1 MEFWIDIQA
10 SDGTKY
16 GSGPITTATGWE
28 TTARLDRAGRFSFE
42 LPAGDAQA
50 ALCQAKREAW
60 CYTIIEGVV
69 NLVGAG
75 IIDEL
80 ETKLNPAGAPVLRV
94 AGDDLLRELT
104 YRSVGFLEVV
114 TPAGQAS
121 PDALSEIMAEAPGDW
136 ELDTIYGH
144 AATENEVYAKF
155 AGETV
160 LAALNKVGEHTGE
173 HFRLGSGKKLI
184 WLQDDLTDSGMRAI
198 GQADPSAVGENDE
211 VCLITELAESQGSYD
226 LCTRLFAF
234 GAGNG
239 QARVS
244 LADTSVSAHA
254 GYVIDKSNPKGA
266 NLTHS
271 AAFGEYGQIERFL
284 SWKEISPISNTD
296 ADIESAANELY
307 AAAYQYLARYSQVQ
321 QSYRLAVTKLSKPVW
336 PGQKIRVIWREIV
349 DGYAAVDIDAD
360 LTVLE
365 TTTKLDAAGMST
377 TALQVST
384 IDAWP
389 LTIGEI
395 IAGQLEE
402 ARLMDGHPQTFAGYY
417 SEGLGNFNISPTY
430 SAIARFKFDD
440 RITRLVSAKL
450 RFQTAAFEATAT
462 AAASGGGSS
471 QTSSSGGGSS
481 QSSSSQGSH
490 THTVGITLYGGYRL
504 NSTKV
509 HWDYQNNEFH
519 LPDVG
524 SGSDESLNRTS
535 SSGGSHSHN
544 VSIPNH
550 SHSVTIPD
558 HTHPLQYGITRSG
571 TYPGG
576 VTIWVNGVNRTFE
589 LTGSTSLGSAGGS
602 TGMVEVEL
610 ANILNLDFRR
620 EHTIEL
626 KCSSGMGQILNAA
639 LRCFVI
645 VQAILAL
652 PEGPTSAPTPGEP
665 TVAVAATAEGW
676 RVTWLAVSGAESYRL
691 YGNTS
696 GVDAGAEEITLTTS
710 REVVVPYAS
719 GFTWFA
725 ATAIAG
731 TNESDIGPWATD
743 TSPPANPRWVS
754 HLYQPAGHFVQWY
767 HADLSRVE
775 NFVLYRNTSP
785 AEAGATLV
793 DTVDGT
799 NTSGVIGYGAGGDY
813 FGIQAVSYAGISSAI
828 VWTGQYDP
836 TPGTPLVQANLTELG
851 FVVSWGA
858 VANAARYEVEGATDD
873 QGTGATQRWSGQ
885 TLFTPPLLGSS
896 WFRVRAIGLDES
908 AGDWS
913 GWVTDSNPPP
923 QPLITTTPGIK
934 TVSIALAAADT
945 SHSSIGFSHYVLER
959 ADGSSGT
966 GATTLDSQALYSS
979 FPRVL
984 SQVTGVTKY
993 YRLTP
998 YDWAGNAGTPSA
1010 WTAATPLL
1018 EGATVQDKFDGYGGS
1033 NLSPLETLYWLQA
1046 LTGDEPLNPGGSQNW
1061 IDFGFTGTLS
1071 QVSLVQGAKGVK
1083 CTPRSS
1089 NPGQGQIIFA
1099 YQWASAIDL
1108 SGEQRFNDDDYLV
1121 VTLYVSSNLLGRLP
1135 AAAVVGNIGFA
1146 TSGYGQRI
1154 DYYLS
1159 TPPAGG
1165 WQLNTGYNHIFIKK
1179 STAANY
1185 GTFDWAHVVYFS
1197 VSVGVDGYPLQAG
1210 DYVIVDDIRMVK
1222 ADPDDSATYN
1232 DTGLA
1237 WDQAVSTGSETGTW
1251 HVYAGNVV
1259 SEPAK
1264 PFSYGQI
1271 KTSASPDRWYLSHKP
1286 VGLEIAVGAIQAGLF
1301 HKENGKSGLAFFAQD
1316 VSPDHWTMYAI
1327 EADNVGDTIKLVKW
1341 VDGTRTE
1348 LGSASFPFI
1357 SAAGGVAGQTVWV
1370 GADFSQYDSDA
1381 GRIKVYASTSEGNL
1395 IQAGNLKL
1403 SVQDTEVGS
1412 GGTVGVLSNQANV
1425 RFMNFTAGSP
1435 AHAEVADVAKA
1446 LDGPIIA
1453 GETRRVRF
1461 NSDQLNFEF
1470 SDNGETWKSLG
1481 LIGEIKLWVT
1491 NTAPAGWLLCYGQ
1504 AISRTTY
1511 AILYNVIGT
1520 TFGTGDGSTTFNL
1533 PDFRGRMALGQDN
1546 MGGSS
1551 ANRVTAAAAD
1561 SIGGSGGAE
1570 THTLTSSEMPSHTHV
1585 QNSHNHT
1592 QDAHVHTQTVLS
1604 SGAGTETHI
1613 TVDTSSTGTAVRDNT
1628 GSTTATNQAATAT
1641 NQNTGGGAAHNNM
1654 PPYLALNFII
1664 YAGV

>member
-1 MEFWIDIQA
+1 MDFWIDIQA

-28 TTARLDRAGRFSFE
+28 TTARLDRAGRFAFE
-42 LPAGDAQA
+42 LPAGDPQA

-60 CYTIIEGVV
+60 CYTIIDGLV

-80 ETKLNPAGAPVLRV
+80 ETKLNPTGAPLLRV

-104 YRSVGFLEVV
+104 YRSVGFLEIV
-114 TPAGQAS
+114 TSEGQAS
-121 PDALSEIMAEAPGDW
+121 PDALSEVMAEAPGDW
-136 ELDTIYGH
+136 EIDTIYGH

-184 WLQDDLTDSGMRAI
+184 WLQDDLSDSGVRAI
-198 GQADPSAVGENDE
+198 GQADPSAVGDNDE
-211 VCLITELAESQGSYD
+211 VCLITELSQSQGSYD

-271 AAFGEYGQIERFL
+271 AAFSEYGQIERFL
-284 SWKEISPISNTD
+284 SWKEISPISNTE

-321 QSYRLAVTKLSKPVW
+321 QSYHLAVTKLVKPVW
-336 PGQKIRVIWREIV
+336 PGQKMRVIWHEVV

-365 TTTKLDAAGMST
+365 TTTRLDAAGLRTIAM
-377 TALQVST
+377 QVST

-389 LTIGEI
+389 LTVAEI

-430 SAIARFKFDD
+430 SAVARFKFDD

-462 AAASGGGSS
+462 AAASA
-471 QTSSSGGGSS
+471 GGSS
-481 QSSSSQGSH
+481 QSSSSGGGSSVTSGSGGSSTPTSQGGGGGTTASGSVSSHRHAYPGDPGYTQDTQWAHTHPLNSH
-490 THTVGITLYGGYRL
+490 THVVSI
-504 NSTKV
+504 
-509 HWDYQNNEFH
+509 
-519 LPDVG
+519 P
-524 SGSDESLNRTS
+524 
-535 SSGGSHSHN
+535 SHQHS

-550 SHSVTIPD
+550 SHSVTIPS
-558 HTHPLQYGITRSG
+558 HTHPLTYGITRSG

-589 LTGSTSLGSAGGS
+589 LTGQTSLGTASGS

-610 ANILNLDFRR
+610 ANILNADFRR

-626 KCSSGMGQILNAA
+626 KCSSGYGTILNAA

-645 VQAILAL
+645 VQAILIL
-652 PEGPTSAPTPGEP
+652 PEGPTSHPTPGEP
-665 TVAVAATAEGW
+665 TTAVAATAEGW
-676 RVTWLAVSGAESYRL
+676 RVSWLAVSGAESYRL

-710 REVVVPYAS
+710 REVLVPYAS
-719 GFTWFA
+719 GYTWFA

-743 TSPPANPRWVS
+743 ASAPANPSWVS
-754 HLYQPAGHFVQWY
+754 HVYQSEGHLVQWY
-767 HADLSRVE
+767 HPDLARVE
-775 NFVLYRNTSP
+775 NFVLYRNTS
-785 AEAGATLV
+785 AEETGATVV
-793 DTVDGT
+793 DTVEGT
-799 NTSGVIGYGAGGDY
+799 ITSALIGYGSGNY
-813 FGIQAVSYAGISSAI
+813 FGLQAVSYAGISSTI
-828 VWTGQYDP
+828 VWAGPYDP
-836 TPGTPLVQANLTELG
+836 TPGTPAALVNMTELG
-851 FVVSWGA
+851 FVVSWA
-858 VANAARYEVEGATDD
+858 VVSRTARYEVEGAADD
-873 QGTGATQRWSGQ
+873 AGTGAALRWSGQ
-885 TLFTPPLLGSS
+885 ALDTPPLLGAS
-896 WFRVRAIGLDES
+896 WFRVRAIGFDES
-908 AGDWS
+908 ASEWT
-913 GWVTDSNPPP
+913 GWLTDSNPPP

-934 TVSIALAAADT
+934 TVSVALAADDT
-945 SHSSIGFSHYVLER
+945 SHSAIGFSHYVLER
-959 ADGSSGT
+959 AEDSSGT

-984 SQVTGVTKY
+984 SQVTGLTKY

-998 YDWAGNAGTPSA
+998 YDWAGNVGTPSE
-1010 WTAATPLL
+1010 WTAATPLP
-1018 EGATVQDKFDGYGGS
+1018 EGATVQDKFDGYGGQILTPVES
-1033 NLSPLETLYWLQA
+1033 LYWLGIYDFEAVAGWTTHPPYADFTTSFYKDGRKGAA
-1046 LTGDEPLNPGGSQNW
+1046 LTGGVPLENW
-1061 IDFGFTGTLS
+1061 AINWDLAQDGRFG
-1071 QVSLVQGAKGVK
+1071 
-1083 CTPRSS
+1083 
-1089 NPGQGQIIFA
+1089 
-1099 YQWASAIDL
+1099 
-1108 SGEQRFNDDDYLV
+1108 DDDYV
-1121 VTLYVSSNLLGRLP
+1121 VLSYQVDTANMGLAILFSSSSLSNQFGYVE
-1135 AAAVVGNIGFA
+1135 
-1146 TSGYGQRI
+1146 
-1154 DYYLS
+1154 D
-1159 TPPAGG
+1159 
-1165 WQLNTGYNHIFIKK
+1165 
-1179 STAANY
+1179 
-1185 GTFDWAHVVYFS
+1185 
-1197 VSVGVDGYPLQAG
+1197 LQAG
-1210 DYVIVDDIRMVK
+1210 SGKVAGGQYEVKVKKSDFGVIAGSPTWASITGVQLISMSGLLYVDDFRIVK
-1222 ADPDDSATYN
+1222 ADPDNLDDYN
-1232 DTGLA
+1232 DTGRA
-1237 WDQAVSTGSETGTW
+1237 WDKAVSTGSDLGQW
-1251 HVYAGNVV
+1251 HIYPGNR
-1259 SEPAK
+1259 SGEPGK
-1264 PFSYGQI
+1264 PFAYGQI
-1271 KTSASPDRWYLSHKP
+1271 KTAASPDRWYLSHKP
-1286 VGLEIAVGAIQAGLF
+1286 VDTDIAVGTIQAGLF
-1301 HKENGKSGLAFFAQD
+1301 HKENGKSGLAFFVQD
-1316 VSPDHWTMYAI
+1316 VSPDQWTMYAI
-1327 EADNVGDTIKLVKW
+1327 EADNVGDTIKLVRW
-1341 VDGTRTE
+1341 MEGTRTE

-1357 SAAGGVAGQTVWV
+1357 SAAGGAAGQIIWV
-1370 GADFSQYDSDA
+1370 GADFSEYDTDA

-1395 IQAGNLKL
+1395 IQAGNLKI
-1403 SVQDTEVGS
+1403 SVQDTAVGS
-1412 GGTVGVLSNQANV
+1412 GGTVGLLSNQANV

-1435 AHAEVADVAKA
+1435 AHAEVADVALA
-1446 LDGPIIA
+1446 LDGVIIA

-1461 NSDQLNFEF
+1461 NRDTLDFEF
-1470 SDNGETWKSLG
+1470 SDDGETWKKLG

-1491 NTAPAGWLLCYGQ
+1491 DTAPGGWLLCYGQ
-1504 AISRTTY
+1504 AISRETY
-1511 AILYNVIGT
+1511 AALYSVIGT

-1533 PDFRGRMALGQDN
+1533 PDFRGRMALGQDD
-1546 MGGSS
+1546 MGGSG

-1561 SIGGSGGAE
+1561 AIGGNGGAE
-1570 THTLTSSEMPSHTHV
+1570 THTLSTAEMPSHTHTQDSHNHT

-1592 QDAHVHTQTVLS
+1592 QNPHSHDLLISAQAQPGTTRATIW
-1604 SGAGTETHI
+1604 GAGANQASL
-1613 TVDTSSTGTAVRDNT
+1613 VAN
-1628 GSTTATNQAATAT
+1628 TTATNVAATATNIAATAT
-1641 NQNTGGGAAHNNM
+1641 NQNTGGGGAHNNM